1 LIERLESLAN
11 EGKRLP
17 LSRRALIDPG
27 QILELVDQ
35 IRVSIPTTVTE
46 SEEILQQRERIVGK
60 AHQEAQLVRSAAKS
74 ESKTR
79 LKEHE
84 LVKQARDKADEI
96 TQDAEQRAQ
105 RLLDKVNA
113 ATGARQ
119 AAADKYAQEVLRKLE
134 QDVATIHTTICHG
147 IEALNSG
154 NLGSL

>member
-1 LIERLESLAN
+1 M
-11 EGKRLP
+11 P

-46 SEEILQQRERIVGK
+46 SEEILVQREQIVGK
-60 AHQEAQLVRSAAKS
+60 AYQEAQLVRAAAKS

-84 LVKQARDKADEI
+84 LVKKASEKADEI
-96 TQDAEQRAQ
+96 TQDAEQKAQ
-105 RLLDKVNA
+105 RLLDKVSA

-119 AAADKYAQEVLRKLE
+119 AAADKYAQEVLKKLE
-134 QDVATIHTTICHG
+134 QDLATVLTTIRHG
-147 IEALNSG
+147 IEALNTG
-154 NLGSL
+154 NLGDSRKWE